1 MSDSDVI
8 DFILFPVVFEL
19 LHPFEF
25 IDRYNLVSL
34 EFINNI
40 SRMDINSDQ
49 SDNSSSLEIREFTSD
64 QIGKYLD
71 LIDVSFEP
79 VFKSKW

>member
-40 SRMDINSDQ
+40 SRKDIGSDH
-49 SDNSSSLEIREFTSD
+49 SGNSSTLTPLVVVTSLVLKTYPGSLSASGTVRREK
-64 QIGKYLD
+64 I
-71 LIDVSFEP
+71 
-79 VFKSKW
+79 